1 MEPPDKD
8 FVNHRTRT
16 ASRLPKGEKGLVVRL
31 FEIALV
37 LVCLDQILRGI
48 INANYG
54 IGCAAAVHR
63 VADCIIRRVIPQ
75 PTEWENI
82 RNQINAAFIFAT
94 CPVLSSTAET
104 LSIELR

>member
-37 LVCLDQILRGI
+37 LVRLGHVARVIV
-48 INANYG
+48 NANYS
-54 IGCAAAVHR
+54 IG
-63 VADCIIRRVIPQ
+63 
-75 PTEWENI
+75 
-82 RNQINAAFIFAT
+82 
-94 CPVLSSTAET
+94 
-104 LSIELR
+104 